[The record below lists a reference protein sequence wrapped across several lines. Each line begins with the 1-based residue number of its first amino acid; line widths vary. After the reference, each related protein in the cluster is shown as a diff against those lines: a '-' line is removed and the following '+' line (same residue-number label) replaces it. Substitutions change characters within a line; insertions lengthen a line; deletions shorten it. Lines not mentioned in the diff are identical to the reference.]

1 MKRMKKL
8 KLALL
13 ICAYA
18 ACAPKVETIELKK
31 PMTPELLS
39 KDVSLQKLYSRPFA
53 SVSFALK
60 NLNLNESINQESI
73 QNLFE
78 IGLQLDD
85 QNASEKATEDLQ
97 KFKSKNSYIQKNF
110 QDSYY
115 LQLVEEQTRSKIK
128 NSVSALEKQ
137 ILSDTEKII
146 SMIPQI
152 AKQQLTPLTKDSTL
166 TDQLSAT
173 NQFLNQLVQTLQKK
187 NIYPELKEKIVENLN
202 TQSASFIQKVNS
214 FNDEYNK
221 VNWLSEKL
229 KVLNLKLSEL
239 QIELDLETISSLNS
253 GQQLAVSIDQI
264 SDPATALQ
272 TLALTWQILNVEE
285 RIQYFQTV
293 NEKLYELFNKK
304 DEKDIECLIQGNCKG
319 LISKL
324 VLKMGVYPALE
335 DYGIQKVKTDINQA
349 AINFLN
355 QKISSIAFTK
365 IQQLPLTI
373 QNEIQTSVEKNL
385 SGLQS
390 FQKNFKK
397 SLARGLGQTLKTEK
411 IDLYLKNKNLQLGD
425 QVLMMTNELYSLPY
439 TSNKQKQQFNLM
451 ENVLSLVDFSNQKKY
466 LLKNGITEYL
476 KTIPALFLLSEID
489 TATNAESKNIL
500 KISDQAQTLKFLS
513 LMISAT
519 ADWKKGPY
527 QSGLTELTAQNL
539 ISDFNSDQLN
549 DKVFPQLELL
559 NICFSMT
566 AQVLKQF
573 QSEKSL
579 IYLINNQNLRIPI
592 FLYLS
597 DKNPTTVALA
607 AASDQINNRIL
618 DTAKAKDLALLIE
631 ALSQF
636 SVATS
641 GFVNSQSTLLQQSE
655 IQNQI
660 FAAQKNIDLLILTLA
675 NFISSQMIGPDHFIA
690 DSYDF
695 ETQILSENYGLENQ
709 VHAIHALTLA
719 YERTGIDLYL
729 FSAKEIY
736 YALNSKFYDPEIKF
750 YKSNLNMASTDS
762 NRRDDVTKTLNH
774 LLPLR
779 KYLSLTSQIQFDR
792 IFENWYVATL
802 L

>member
-8 KLALL
+8 KLVLL

-18 ACAPKVETIELKK
+18 ACAPKVETVELKK

-53 SVSFALK
+53 SVSFAVK
-60 NLNLNESINQESI
+60 NLNPNESMNQESI

-78 IGLQLDD
+78 IGSQLDD
-85 QNASEKATEDLQ
+85 QNALEKATADFE
-97 KFKSKNSYIQKNF
+97 KFKSKNSFIQKNY

-115 LQLVEEQTRSKIK
+115 LQLVEEQTRSQIK

-137 ILSDTEKII
+137 ILADTEKMI
-146 SMIPQI
+146 SLIPQI
-152 AKQQLTPLTKDSTL
+152 AKQQLTFLTKNSTL
-166 TDQLSAT
+166 TEQLSAT
-173 NQFLNQLVQTLQKK
+173 NQFLNQLVQTIQKQ
-187 NIYPELKEKIVENLN
+187 NIYPELREKIVENLN
-202 TQSASFIQKVNS
+202 TQSASFIQKVSS
-214 FNDEYNK
+214 FDDEYNK
-221 VNWLSEKL
+221 VIWLSEKL
-229 KVLNLKLSEL
+229 KILNTKVSEL
-239 QIELDLETISSLNS
+239 KIELEPETISSIYW
-253 GQQLAVSIDQI
+253 GQQLGASIDII

-272 TLALTWQILNVEE
+272 TLAVTWKILTVEE
-285 RIQYFQTV
+285 RIQYFQAA

-304 DEKDIECLIQGNCKG
+304 DEQDIECLIQGNCKG

-335 DYGIQKVKTDINQA
+335 DYGIQKIKTDINQA

-365 IQQLPLTI
+365 IQQLPLSI

-385 SGLQS
+385 GGLQS

-397 SLARGLGQTLKTEK
+397 NLAVGLSQTLKSEK
-411 IDLYLKNKNLQLGD
+411 IDLYLKNKNLQLND

-439 TSNKQKQQFNLM
+439 ANNKQAVQFSLI
-451 ENVLSLVDFSNQKKY
+451 EQVLSLVNFSNQKNS
-466 LLKNGITEYL
+466 LLKNGLTEYL
-476 KTIPALFLLSEID
+476 KTIPEIFFLSEIE
-489 TATNAESKNIL
+489 TSSKSESKNIL
-500 KISDQAQTLKFLS
+500 KISDQAQALKFLS

-527 QSGLTELTAQNL
+527 QSGLTDLTAQNL

-549 DKVFPQLELL
+549 DKVFSQLDLL

-592 FLYLS
+592 HLYLS
-597 DKNPTTVALA
+597 DKNPTPLALA
-607 AASDQINNRIL
+607 AASDQMNNRTL
-618 DTAKAKDLALLIE
+618 NTTKAKDIALLIE

-636 SVATS
+636 SQATS
-641 GFVNSQSTLLQQSE
+641 GFINSQSALLQQPE

-660 FAAQKNIDLLILTLA
+660 FSAQKNIDLLILTLA
-675 NFISSQMIGPDHFIA
+675 NFISSQMIGADHFIA

-695 ETQILSENYGLENQ
+695 ETQILSEDYNLENQ

-736 YALNSKFYDPEIKF
+736 YALNNKFYDPEIKF
-750 YKSNLNMASTDS
+750 YKNNLNAASAES
-762 NRRDDVTKTLNH
+762 NRRDDVTKALNH

>member
-1 MKRMKKL
+1 MKRMTKL
-8 KLALL
+8 KLTLL

-53 SVSFALK
+53 TVSFAVKSLSS
-60 NLNLNESINQESI
+60 NESINQESI

-78 IGLQLDD
+78 IGSQLDD
-85 QNASEKATEDLQ
+85 QNASEKAAEDFE
-97 KFKSKNSYIQKNF
+97 KFKSKNSFIQKNY

-137 ILSDTEKII
+137 ILADTEKII

-152 AKQQLTPLTKDSTL
+152 AKQHLTPLTKDSTL

-173 NQFLNQLVQTLQKK
+173 NQFLNQLVQMIQKQ

-202 TQSASFIQKVNS
+202 TQSASFIQKVSS

-229 KVLNLKLSEL
+229 KILSAQITELK
-239 QIELDLETISSLNS
+239 IELDPETSSSISS
-253 GQQLAVSIDQI
+253 GQQLGASIDQI

-272 TLALTWQILNVEE
+272 TLAVTWQILNVEE
-285 RIQYFQTV
+285 RIQYFQTA

-335 DYGIQKVKTDINQA
+335 DYGIQKIKTDINQA

-385 SGLQS
+385 GGLQS

-397 SLARGLGQTLKTEK
+397 NLARGLSQILKTEK
-411 IDLYLKNKNLQLGD
+411 IDLYLKNKNLQLSD

-439 TSNKQKQQFNLM
+439 ASNKQTVQFSLI
-451 ENVLSLVDFSNQKKY
+451 EKVLSLVNFSNQKNS
-466 LLKNGITEYL
+466 LLKNGLTEYL
-476 KTIPALFLLSEID
+476 KTIPEIFFLSEIE
-489 TATNAESKNIL
+489 TSSNSEPKNIL
-500 KISDQAQTLKFLS
+500 KISDQAQSLKFLS

-527 QSGLTELTAQNL
+527 QSGLTDLTAQNL

-549 DKVFPQLELL
+549 DKVFPQLDLL
-559 NICFSMT
+559 NICFSMA

-592 FLYLS
+592 HLYLS
-597 DKNPTTVALA
+597 DKNSTTVALA
-607 AASDQINNRIL
+607 AASDLMNNRTL
-618 DTAKAKDLALLIE
+618 NTTKAKDIAILIE

-636 SVATS
+636 SLATS
-641 GFVNSQSTLLQQSE
+641 GFVNIQSPLLQQPE

-660 FAAQKNIDLLILTLA
+660 LAAQKNIDLLILTLA

-695 ETQILSENYGLENQ
+695 ETQTLSENYSLENQ
-709 VHAIHALTLA
+709 VHAIHALILA

-736 YALNSKFYDPEIKF
+736 YAMNIKFYDPEIKF
-750 YKSNLNMASTDS
+750 YKHNLNATYVESS
-762 NRRDDVTKTLNH
+762 RRDDVTKTLNH
-774 LLPLR
+774 LLPIR
-779 KYLSLTSQIQFDR
+779 KYLLLTSQIQFDR

>member
-1 MKRMKKL
+1 MMTNL
-8 KLALL
+8 IFVVLIGAL
-13 ICAYA
+13 A
-18 ACAPKVETIELKK
+18 ACAPKAETVEPKK
-31 PMTPELLS
+31 PLTPELLS

-53 SVSFALK
+53 SVPFAVKSLS
-60 NLNLNESINQESI
+60 LNEKMSPESI
-73 QNLFE
+73 RNLFE
-78 IGLQLDD
+78 IGSQLDD
-85 QNASEKATEDLQ
+85 QNASEKAAEDFE
-97 KFKSKNSYIQKNF
+97 KIKSKSSFIQKNF

-128 NSVSALEKQ
+128 NSVSALEKK
-137 ILSDTEKII
+137 ILADTEKII
-146 SMIPQI
+146 SLVPQI

-166 TDQLSAT
+166 KDQLLAT
-173 NQFLNQLVQTLQKK
+173 NLFLSQLIQSILKQ

-202 TQSASFIQKVNS
+202 TQSSSFIQKVSS
-214 FNDEYNK
+214 FNDEYSK
-221 VNWLSEKL
+221 VIWLSEKL
-229 KVLNLKLSEL
+229 KILTTKITEL
-239 QIELDLETISSLNS
+239 QIELESETIASMNS

-272 TLALTWQILNVEE
+272 TLALTWQILSIEE
-285 RIQYFQTV
+285 RIEYFQTAS
-293 NEKLYELFNKK
+293 EKLYELFNKK
-304 DEKDIECLIQGNCKG
+304 EEKDIECLIQGNCKG

-335 DYGIQKVKTDINQA
+335 DYGIQKIKTDINQA

-355 QKISSIAFTK
+355 QKISSIAFIK
-365 IQQLPLTI
+365 IQQLPLSI

-397 SLARGLGQTLKTEK
+397 NLASGLSQILKTEK
-411 IDLYLKNKNLQLGD
+411 INLYLKNKNLQLND
-425 QVLMMTNELYSLPY
+425 EVLMMTNELYSLPY
-439 TSNKQKQQFNLM
+439 VIHKQAVQFSLI
-451 ENVLSLVDFSNQKKY
+451 EKVLSLVNFSNQRNF
-466 LLKNGITEYL
+466 LLKNGLTEYL
-476 KTIPALFLLSEID
+476 KKIPEIFFLSEIE
-489 TATNAESKNIL
+489 NSLNGQSNNIL
-500 KISDQAQTLKFLS
+500 KISDQAQALKFLS

-539 ISDFNSDQLN
+539 IADFNSDQLN
-549 DKVFPQLELL
+549 DKVFPQLDLL

-592 FLYLS
+592 HLYLS
-597 DKNPTTVALA
+597 EKNPTTVALA
-607 AASDQINNRIL
+607 AASDQVNNRTL
-618 DTAKAKDLALLIE
+618 NRTKAKDIAILIE

-636 SVATS
+636 SLSTS
-641 GFVNSQSTLLQQSE
+641 GFINSQSALLQQPE

-660 FAAQKNIDLLILTLA
+660 LAAQKNIDLLILTLA
-675 NFISSQMIGPDHFIA
+675 NFISSQMIGPEHFIA

-695 ETQILSENYGLENQ
+695 ETQTLTENYSLENQ
-709 VHAIHALTLA
+709 VQAIHSLVLA

-736 YALNSKFYDPEIKF
+736 YALNNKFYDPEIKF
-750 YKSNLNMASTDS
+750 YKNKLIATAADS
-762 NRRDDVTKTLNH
+762 NRRDDVTMTLNH

>member
-1 MKRMKKL
+1 MKMTL
-8 KLALL
+8 KFTLALL
-13 ICAYA
+13 VGAFS
-18 ACAPKVETIELKK
+18 ACAPKVETVELKK

-60 NLNLNESINQESI
+60 NLSANDAISLDSI

-78 IGLQLDD
+78 IGAQLDD
-85 QNASEKATEDLQ
+85 QNASEKAAENFQ
-97 KFKSKNSYIQKNF
+97 KFKSENSFIQKNY

-115 LQLVEEQTRSKIK
+115 LQLVEEQTRTKIK

-137 ILSDTEKII
+137 ILSDTNKII
-146 SMIPQI
+146 DFIPHV
-152 AKQQLTPLTKDSTL
+152 AKQQLTALTKESTL
-166 TDQLSAT
+166 TDQLTAT
-173 NQFLNQLVQTLQKK
+173 NQFLNQLIQTIQKQ

-202 TQSASFIQKVNS
+202 SQSSSFIQKVSS
-214 FNDEYNK
+214 FNSEYNQL
-221 VNWLSEKL
+221 NWLSEKL
-229 KVLNLKLSEL
+229 KILDLKLSEL
-239 QIELDLETISSLNS
+239 QVELDPETISSLSS
-253 GQQLAVSIDQI
+253 GQKLAVSIDQV
-264 SDPATALQ
+264 SDSATALQ

-285 RIQYFQTV
+285 RILYFKSA

-304 DEKDIECLIQGNCKG
+304 EEKDIDCLIQGNCKG

-324 VLKMGVYPALE
+324 VLKLGVYPALE
-335 DYGIQKVKTDINQA
+335 DYGIQKIQIDINQA

-355 QKISSIAFTK
+355 QKINSIAFTK
-365 IQQLPLTI
+365 IQQLPLII

-385 SGLQS
+385 GGLQS

-397 SLARGLGQTLKTEK
+397 NLAAGLSQTLKTEK
-411 IDLYLKNKNLQLGD
+411 IDLYLKSKNLILND
-425 QVLMMTNELYSLPY
+425 QVLMMMNDLYSLPHSY
-439 TSNKQKQQFNLM
+439 NKQKQQFNLI
-451 ENVLSLVDFSNQKKY
+451 ENVLSLIDFSNQKKS
-466 LLKNGITEYL
+466 LLKYGITEYL
-476 KTIPALFLLSEID
+476 KTIPEIFLLSEIE
-489 TATNAESKNIL
+489 TSSKSELKNII
-500 KISDQAQTLKFLS
+500 KVSDQAQALKFLS

-519 ADWKKGPY
+519 ADWKSGPY
-527 QSGLTELTAQNL
+527 QSGLTDLTAQNL

-549 DKVFPQLELL
+549 DKVFPQLDLL

-566 AQVLKQF
+566 AQILKQF

-592 FLYLS
+592 HVYLS
-597 DKNPTTVALA
+597 DKNPTTLALA

-618 DTAKAKDLALLIE
+618 DTTKAKDIALLIE

-636 SVATS
+636 SEATK
-641 GFVNSQSTLLQQSE
+641 GFMNSQSALLQQPE

-660 FAAQKNIDLLILTLA
+660 LAAQKNIDLLILTLA
-675 NFISSQMIGPDHFIA
+675 NFLSSQMIGPDHFIA

-695 ETQILSENYGLENQ
+695 ETQTRSENYSLKNQ
-709 VHAIHALTLA
+709 VLAIHALTLA
-719 YERTGIDLYL
+719 FERTGIDLYL

-736 YALNSKFYDPEIKF
+736 YALNTKFYDPEIKF
-750 YKSNLNMASTDS
+750 YKNNLHTISAES
-762 NRRDDVTKTLNH
+762 NRRDVVTETLNH

-779 KYLSLTSQIQFDR
+779 KHLSLASQIQFDR